1 MNKPPTVI
9 RFKNERFNISSILHI
24 RGWIMIR
31 YTDGTAVQIWGA
43 DYDMLFESFK
53 KRIEEEEEKARK
65 TS

>member
-1 MNKPPTVI
+1 
-9 RFKNERFNISSILHI
+9 
-24 RGWIMIR
+24 MIR